1 MPSAKGASG
10 SMVNYLLDTNHLSP
24 FVTLNHPLRQL
35 LIDRLQQG
43 DTFGIPAPAL
53 TEFLF
58 GIQTIPR
65 AATNL
70 QEWQKYQNAFA
81 YYDIRRD
88 DAELAAT
95 LQLEL
100 RRRGRQLHTV
110 DALIAAVA
118 LRYNLILL
126 TTDKDF
132 QAVIGLPQENW
143 VTG

>member
-1 MPSAKGASG
+1 MPCGTGAS
-10 SMVNYLLDTNHLSP
+10 SIMAAYLLDTNHLSP
-24 FVTLNHPLRQL
+24 FITLDHPLRQI

-43 DTFGIPAPAL
+43 DTFSIAVPAL

-65 AATNL
+65 AVLNI
-70 QEWQKYQNAFA
+70 QEWQKYHNAFN

-88 DAELAAT
+88 DAEQAAT

-110 DALIAAVA
+110 DALIAAIA

-126 TTDKDF
+126 TTDRDF
-132 QAVIGLPQENW
+132 QAVIGLAQANW
-143 VTG
+143 VSG

>member
-1 MPSAKGASG
+1 MAR
-10 SMVNYLLDTNHLSP
+10 YLLDTNHLSP
-24 FVTLNHPLRQL
+24 FITLDHPLRQI

-43 DTFGIPAPAL
+43 DTFSIAVPAL

-58 GIQTIPR
+58 GIQTLPR
-65 AATNL
+65 KLLNL
-70 QEWQKYQNAFA
+70 QEWQKYHNVFG
-81 YYDIRRD
+81 YNDIQRA
-88 DAELAAT
+88 DAEQAAN

-118 LRYNLILL
+118 LRYNLTLL

-132 QAVIGLPQENW
+132 QGVVGLPQENW
-143 VTG
+143 LAL

>member
-1 MPSAKGASG
+1 MAG
-10 SMVNYLLDTNHLSP
+10 YLLDTNHLSP
-24 FVTLNHPLRQL
+24 FVTLDHPLRQI

-43 DTFGIPAPAL
+43 DTFSIAAPAL
-53 TEFLF
+53 AEFLF

-65 AATNL
+65 AILNV
-70 QEWQKYQNAFA
+70 QEWQKFHNAFN
-81 YYDIRRD
+81 YYDIQRK
-88 DAELAAT
+88 DAEQAAI

-118 LRYNLILL
+118 LRYQLTLL

-132 QAVIGLPQENW
+132 QAVVGLAQANW
-143 VTG
+143 LFVN

>member
-1 MPSAKGASG
+1 MA
-10 SMVNYLLDTNHLSP
+10 NYLLDTNHLSP
-24 FVTLNHPLRQL
+24 FITLDHPLRQI

-43 DTFGIPAPAL
+43 DTFGIAVPAL

-65 AATNL
+65 AVANV
-70 QEWQKYQNAFA
+70 QEWQKYQNAFK
-81 YYDIRRD
+81 YYDVSRG
-88 DAELAAT
+88 DAELAAI

-118 LRYNLILL
+118 LRYNLTLL

-132 QAVIGLPQENW
+132 QAVVGLASANW
-143 VTG
+143 LAT

>member
-10 SMVNYLLDTNHLSP
+10 SMANYLLDTNHLSP

-65 AATNL
+65 AVTNL
-70 QEWQKYQNAFA
+70 QEWQKYQDAFA

-95 LQLEL
+95 L
-100 RRRGRQLHTV
+100 
-110 DALIAAVA
+110 
-118 LRYNLILL
+118 
-126 TTDKDF
+126 
-132 QAVIGLPQENW
+132 
-143 VTG
+143 